1 MKVRAKYRF
10 LRMSPQKVRQ
20 VVDLIR
26 GRQVDNALAILK
38 FTPRAAAREV
48 SKVLKS
54 AIANAEN
61 NAMLS
66 REDLYVAAITAD
78 DGPRLKRWRAR
89 ARGRADRILKR
100 TCHVTVVLDEY
111 EYEEA
116 DETV

>member
-1 MKVRAKYRF
+1 MEVRATYRF
-10 LRMSPQKVRQ
+10 LRMSPHKVRQ

-26 GRQVDNALAILK
+26 GRQVDNALAILR
-38 FTPRAAAREV
+38 FTPRAAARAV
-48 SKVLKS
+48 SKVLAS

-61 NAMLS
+61 NVMLS

-78 DGPRLKRWRAR
+78 EGPRLKRWRPR

-111 EYEEA
+111 EEA
-116 DETV
+116 R

>member
-1 MKVRAKYRF
+1 MEVRATYRF
-10 LRMSPQKVRQ
+10 LRMSPHKVRQ

-26 GRQVDNALAILK
+26 GRQVDNALAILR
-38 FTPRAAAREV
+38 FTPRA
-48 SKVLKS
+48 S

-61 NAMLS
+61 NVMLS

-78 DGPRLKRWRAR
+78 EGPRLKRWRPR

-111 EYEEA
+111 EEA
-116 DETV
+116 R

>member
-1 MKVRAKYRF
+1 MEVRATYRF
-10 LRMSPQKVRQ
+10 LRISPYKVRQ

-26 GRQVDNALAILK
+26 GRQVDSALAILQ
-38 FTPRAAAREV
+38 FTPRGAARQV
-48 SKVLKS
+48 YKVLAS

-66 REDLYVAAITAD
+66 REDLYVSAIMAD
-78 DGPRLKRWRAR
+78 EGPRLKRWRAR

-111 EYEEA
+111 EEA
-116 DETV
+116 KTD

>member
-1 MKVRAKYRF
+1 MEVRATYRF
-10 LRMSPQKVRQ
+10 LRMSPHKVRQ

-26 GRQVDNALAILK
+26 GRQVDNALAILR
-38 FTPRAAAREV
+38 FTPRAAARAV
-48 SKVLKS
+48 SKVLAS

-61 NAMLS
+61 NLMLS

-78 DGPRLKRWRAR
+78 EGPRLKRWRPR

-111 EYEEA
+111 EEA
-116 DETV
+116 R